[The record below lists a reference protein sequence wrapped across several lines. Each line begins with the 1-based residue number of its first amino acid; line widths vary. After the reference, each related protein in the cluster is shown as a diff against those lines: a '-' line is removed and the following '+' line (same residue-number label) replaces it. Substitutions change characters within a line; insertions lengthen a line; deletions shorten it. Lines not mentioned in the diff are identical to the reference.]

1 MQIEVNMYKQAVVM
15 VLFLLAQHMKTM
27 KASCM

>member
-1 MQIEVNMYKQAVVM
+1 MQIEVNMYQQAR

-27 KASCM
+27 KTSCM